1 MPTADRYARYRADQT
16 TIWVSKNAATF
27 LARER
32 TAPSEGVAA
41 VLDRLLNELK
51 KLRRGGGALRLLA
64 PATAPSEGVA
74 AVLDRLLNEL
84 KKLRRGGGAVAGAS
98 KRSAPARAAGAAKV
112 ARTRTSA
119 VAGRA
124 AKQVARRRR
133 AT

>member
-1 MPTADRYARYRADQT
+1 VTRVIAKLLIAVAIGIKQVLPCAGCAAPSQEATMPTADRYARYRADQT

-32 TAPSEGVAA
+32 
-41 VLDRLLNELK
+41 
-51 KLRRGGGALRLLA
+51 
-64 PATAPSEGVA
+64 TAPSEGVA

>member
-16 TIWVSKNAATF
+16 TIWVSKNAAAF

-51 KLRRGGGALRLLA
+51 KLRRGG
-64 PATAPSEGVA
+64 SA
-74 AVLDRLLNEL
+74 A
-84 KKLRRGGGAVAGAS
+84 GGAT
-98 KRSAPARAAGAAKV
+98 KRGTPARAASAVKV

-124 AKQVARRRR
+124 GKSAARGRR

>member
-51 KLRRGGGALRLLA
+51 KLRRGGGAA
-64 PATAPSEGVA
+64 
-74 AVLDRLLNEL
+74 
-84 KKLRRGGGAVAGAS
+84 AGAS